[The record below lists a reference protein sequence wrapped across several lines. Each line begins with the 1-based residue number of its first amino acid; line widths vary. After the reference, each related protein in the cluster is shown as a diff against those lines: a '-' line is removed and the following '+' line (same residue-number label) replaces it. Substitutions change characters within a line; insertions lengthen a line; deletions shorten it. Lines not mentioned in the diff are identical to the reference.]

1 MTSRERVLTA
11 LDHREPDRV
20 PYDFGGT
27 FVTSSHHVAYR
38 RLREYLGLSPEVNIA
53 DIRLGLAWTDRDVQD
68 LLGADVGIVATG
80 PPDPASVAARDP
92 RARKPT
98 ASSPMSTAWAGV
110 SRERAASTST
120 CFRVP
125 WQTWRHRRRW
135 LRIRGLT
142 RPIHIASPTSG
153 PTANASSSRKGEPQ
167 PARASSRA
175 RSRSHCGCVASSGSS
190 WTSSQD
196 QALAGAILDKALEI
210 KLRYWE
216 SVFEEIGDILDV
228 IYDADDYGSQMA
240 PLIAPDLW
248 RKMIKPRISELYG
261 FVHANSRAKVFLH
274 SDGAIKS
281 LIPDL
286 IEAGVDGL
294 NPVQFTADGMDLP
307 ELKQEFGREIAF
319 WGGGVDTQNVLPRGT
334 PDEVR
339 EQVLRNVETLMPGGG
354 YIFATVHNIQ
364 ADVPPENIVAMV
376 EALRE
381 ARRLPLGTGSLPA
394 VRRRR
399 RLGRRWHP
407 APRSSRR

>member
-1 MTSRERVLTA
+1 MTSRERVLAA

-27 FVTSSHHVAYR
+27 FVTSSHHIAYR
-38 RLREYLGLSPEVNIA
+38 RLREYLGLSPEVNVA

-80 PPDPASVAARDP
+80 PPDPASWQLEVREAGEYLELTDEYGMGWRQPKDGGLYFDLYDSPLAGVTTPAEVAAYRWPDP
-92 RARKPT
+92 TDPHRFSNIRADC
-98 ASSPMSTAWAGV
+98 
-110 SRERAASTST
+110 ER
-120 CFRVP
+120 VVLEE
-125 WQTWRHRRRW
+125 Q
-135 LRIRGLT
+135 
-142 RPIHIASPTSG
+142 
-153 PTANASSSRKGEPQ
+153 
-167 PARASSRA
+167 RASACKGIIPGTLEVSLWMRGFE
-175 RSRSHCGCVASSGSS
+175 RFFMDLV
-190 WTSSQD
+190 QD

-210 KLRYWE
+210 KLRFWE
-216 SVFEEIGDILDV
+216 TVFGEIGDILDV

-248 RKMIKPRISELYG
+248 RKMIKPRISELYA

-294 NPVQFTADGMDLP
+294 NPVQFTAEGMDLP
-307 ELKQEFGREIAF
+307 QLKREFGREIAF
-319 WGGGVDTQNVLPRGT
+319 WGGGVDTQKVLPRGT
-334 PDEVR
+334 PLEVR

-381 ARRLPLGTGSLPA
+381 AGVYR
-394 VRRRR
+394 
-399 RLGRRWHP
+399 
-407 APRSSRR
+407 

>member
-1 MTSRERVLTA
+1 MSSRERVLTA

-38 RLREYLGLSPEVNIA
+38 RLREYLGLSPEVNVA

-80 PPDPASVAARDP
+80 PPDPASWQLEVREAGEYLELTDEYGMGWRQPRDGGLYFDLFHSPLADVETPADVAAYPWPDP
-92 RARKPT
+92 TDPHRFSHLRADC
-98 ASSPMSTAWAGV
+98 
-110 SRERAASTST
+110 ERVV
-120 CFRVP
+120 FEE
-125 WQTWRHRRRW
+125 
-135 LRIRGLT
+135 G
-142 RPIHIASPTSG
+142 
-153 PTANASSSRKGEPQ
+153 
-167 PARASSRA
+167 RASACKGIIPGTLEVSLWMRGFE
-175 RSRSHCGCVASSGSS
+175 RFFMDLV
-190 WTSSQD
+190 QD

-210 KLRYWE
+210 KLRFWE
-216 SVFEEIGDILDV
+216 TVFGQIGDILDV

-248 RKMIKPRISELYG
+248 RKMIKPRISELYA

-294 NPVQFTADGMDLP
+294 NPVQFTAEGMDLA
-307 ELKQEFGREIAF
+307 ELKREFGREIAF
-319 WGGGVDTQNVLPRGT
+319 WGGGVDTQKVLPRGT

-339 EQVLRNVETLMPGGG
+339 AQVLRNVETLMPGGG

-381 ARRLPLGTGSLPA
+381 VGVYR
-394 VRRRR
+394 
-399 RLGRRWHP
+399 
-407 APRSSRR
+407 

>member
-1 MTSRERVLTA
+1 MTSRERVLAA

-27 FVTSSHHVAYR
+27 FVTSSHHIAYR
-38 RLREYLGLSPEVNIA
+38 RLREYLGLSPEVNVA

-80 PPDPASVAARDP
+80 PPDPASWHLEVREAGEYRELTDEYGMGWRQPKDGGLYYDLYDSPLADVTTPAEVAAYPWPDP
-92 RARKPT
+92 TDPHRFSNIRADC
-98 ASSPMSTAWAGV
+98 
-110 SRERAASTST
+110 ERVV
-120 CFRVP
+120 FEE
-125 WQTWRHRRRW
+125 H
-135 LRIRGLT
+135 
-142 RPIHIASPTSG
+142 
-153 PTANASSSRKGEPQ
+153 
-167 PARASSRA
+167 RASACKGIIPGTLEVSLWMRGFE
-175 RSRSHCGCVASSGSS
+175 RFFMDLV
-190 WTSSQD
+190 QD
-196 QALAGAILDKALEI
+196 QALAGAILDQALEI
-210 KLRYWE
+210 KLRFWE
-216 SVFEEIGDILDV
+216 TVFGEIGDILDV

-248 RKMIKPRISELYG
+248 RKMIKPRISELYA

-294 NPVQFTADGMDLP
+294 NPVQFTAEGMDLP
-307 ELKQEFGREIAF
+307 ELKREYGREIAF
-319 WGGGVDTQNVLPRGT
+319 WGGGVDTQKVLPRGT
-334 PDEVR
+334 PLEVR

-376 EALRE
+376 EAFRE
-381 ARRLPLGTGSLPA
+381 AGVYR
-394 VRRRR
+394 
-399 RLGRRWHP
+399 
-407 APRSSRR
+407 

>member
-1 MTSRERVLTA
+1 MTSRERVLAA

-27 FVTSSHHVAYR
+27 FVTSSHHIAYR
-38 RLREYLGLSPEVNIA
+38 RLREYLGLSPEVNVA

-80 PPDPASVAARDP
+80 PPDPASWQLEVREAGEYLELTDEYGMGWRQPKDGGLYFDLSHSPLADVTTPAEVAAYPWPDP
-92 RARKPT
+92 TDPHRFSNIR
-98 ASSPMSTAWAGV
+98 SDC
-110 SRERAASTST
+110 ERVV
-120 CFRVP
+120 FEE
-125 WQTWRHRRRW
+125 Q
-135 LRIRGLT
+135 
-142 RPIHIASPTSG
+142 
-153 PTANASSSRKGEPQ
+153 
-167 PARASSRA
+167 RASACKGIIPGTLEVSLWMRGFE
-175 RSRSHCGCVASSGSS
+175 RFFMDLV
-190 WTSSQD
+190 QD

-210 KLRYWE
+210 KLRFWE
-216 SVFEEIGDILDV
+216 TVFGEIGDILDV

-248 RKMIKPRISELYG
+248 RKMIKPRISELYA

-294 NPVQFTADGMDLP
+294 NPVQFTAEGMDLP
-307 ELKQEFGREIAF
+307 GLKREFGREIAF
-319 WGGGVDTQNVLPRGT
+319 WGGGVDTQKVLPRGS
-334 PDEVR
+334 PLEVR

-381 ARRLPLGTGSLPA
+381 AGAYR
-394 VRRRR
+394 
-399 RLGRRWHP
+399 
-407 APRSSRR
+407 

>member
-1 MTSRERVLTA
+1 MTSRERVLAA

-27 FVTSSHHVAYR
+27 FVTSSHHIAYR
-38 RLREYLGLSPEVNIA
+38 RLREYLGLSREVNVA

-80 PPDPASVAARDP
+80 PPDPASWQLEVREAGEYLELTDEYGMGWRQPKDGGLYFDLYDSPLANVTTPAEVAAYPWPDP
-92 RARKPT
+92 TDPHRFSNIRADC
-98 ASSPMSTAWAGV
+98 
-110 SRERAASTST
+110 ERVV
-120 CFRVP
+120 FEE
-125 WQTWRHRRRW
+125 Q
-135 LRIRGLT
+135 
-142 RPIHIASPTSG
+142 
-153 PTANASSSRKGEPQ
+153 
-167 PARASSRA
+167 RASACKGIIPGTLEVSLWMRGFE
-175 RSRSHCGCVASSGSS
+175 RFFMDLV
-190 WTSSQD
+190 QD
-196 QALAGAILDKALEI
+196 QVLAGAILDKALEI
-210 KLRYWE
+210 KLRFWE
-216 SVFEEIGDILDV
+216 TVFGQIGDILDV

-248 RKMIKPRISELYG
+248 RKMIKPRISELYA

-294 NPVQFTADGMDLP
+294 NPVQFTAEGMHLP
-307 ELKQEFGREIAF
+307 ELKREFGREIAF
-319 WGGGVDTQNVLPRGT
+319 WGGGVDTQKVLPRGT
-334 PDEVR
+334 PAEVR

-381 ARRLPLGTGSLPA
+381 AGVYR
-394 VRRRR
+394 
-399 RLGRRWHP
+399 
-407 APRSSRR
+407 

>member
-1 MTSRERVLTA
+1 MSSRERVLAA

-38 RLREYLGLSPEVNIA
+38 RLREYLGLSAEVNVA

-80 PPDPASVAARDP
+80 PPDPDSWQLEVREAGQYLELTDEYGMGWRQPRDGGLYFDLFSSPLADVETPAEVAAYPWPDP
-92 RARKPT
+92 TDPHRFSHIRADC
-98 ASSPMSTAWAGV
+98 
-110 SRERAASTST
+110 ERVV
-120 CFRVP
+120 FEE
-125 WQTWRHRRRW
+125 
-135 LRIRGLT
+135 G
-142 RPIHIASPTSG
+142 
-153 PTANASSSRKGEPQ
+153 
-167 PARASSRA
+167 RASACKGIIPGTLEVSLWMRGFE
-175 RSRSHCGCVASSGSS
+175 RFFMDLI
-190 WTSSQD
+190 QD

-210 KLRYWE
+210 KLRFWE
-216 SVFEEIGDILDV
+216 TVFGQIGDILDV

-248 RKMIKPRISELYG
+248 RKMVKPRISELYA

-294 NPVQFTADGMDLP
+294 NPVQFTAEGMDLA
-307 ELKQEFGREIAF
+307 ELKREFGGEIAF
-319 WGGGVDTQNVLPRGT
+319 WGGGVDTQKVLPRGT
-334 PDEVR
+334 PEEVR
-339 EQVLRNVETLMPGGG
+339 AQVMRNVETLMPGGG

-364 ADVPPENIVAMV
+364 ADVPPQNIVAMV

-381 ARRLPLGTGSLPA
+381 VGVYG
-394 VRRRR
+394 
-399 RLGRRWHP
+399 
-407 APRSSRR
+407 